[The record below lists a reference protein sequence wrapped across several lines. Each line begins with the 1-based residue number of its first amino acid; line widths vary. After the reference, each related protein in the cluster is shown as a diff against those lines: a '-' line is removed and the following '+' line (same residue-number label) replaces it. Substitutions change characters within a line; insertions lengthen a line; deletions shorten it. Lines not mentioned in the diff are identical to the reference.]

1 MHCPHVRGLGVCAPY
16 DDSRLK
22 RTSLGLS
29 LSGTLSHRFSSLPRQ
44 DGELRNRG
52 SCTAEPITPITT
64 LAKRVLLFI
73 LHRFY
78 QDLDVCIIA
87 CRLILRL
94 ISAFSLLLPIIR
106 LLRSAMVC
114 RSEVT
119 LYRIPR

>member
-1 MHCPHVRGLGVCAPY
+1 M
-16 DDSRLK
+16 
-22 RTSLGLS
+22 
-29 LSGTLSHRFSSLPRQ
+29 
-44 DGELRNRG
+44 
-52 SCTAEPITPITT
+52 
-64 LAKRVLLFI
+64 LLFI
-73 LHRFY
+73 LHRFF

-119 LYRIPR
+119 LCRIPR